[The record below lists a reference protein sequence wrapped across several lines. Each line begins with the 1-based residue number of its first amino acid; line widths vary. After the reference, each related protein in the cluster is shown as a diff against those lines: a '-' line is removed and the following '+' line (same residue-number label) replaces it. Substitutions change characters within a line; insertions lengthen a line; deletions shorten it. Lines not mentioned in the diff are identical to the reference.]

1 MESLD
6 ATLYID
12 ENWLVASGNG
22 CQDLKEE
29 VRMKPTRVRLR
40 RGARAALTLLA
51 GLALALAHL
60 VAPSARPASAATID
74 TGTWY
79 ILVNAHSGKAMEI
92 GGGSSAQG
100 AEVTQ
105 FTRNDTC
112 AQQWRFLDSGG
123 GYYRLMNRCSGLVAE
138 IYEHSVDNGA
148 SVVQWP
154 DLGNPNQEF
163 SVQDVSGNIQ
173 LVNRNSGK
181 ALDLWGW
188 STADGARISQYDDT
202 NGANQQ
208 WRLIAVDGA
217 TGAYP
222 PPVPIS
228 GDTFAHDPS
237 VIRKPEGEYLL
248 AFTANGVGLKTSGD
262 RTRWDDVGAA
272 FPNGAPWA
280 DEYTGGGRNLWAPE
294 LRYANGQYYL
304 WYSASTFE
312 SNTSA
317 IFLATSP
324 TGASGSWTN
333 RGVVIESG
341 AGDNFNAID
350 PAVIEDQDGNWWMS
364 FGSFWS
370 GIKLIRLDPSTGMR
384 SGSEFHG
391 IASRGGDAIEAPTIH
406 YRDGYYYL
414 FVSFDLCCRGADSTY
429 RVMVGRSTS
438 VTGPYVDRAGTSMT
452 NGGGTQVLASH
463 GSVNG
468 PGHQTVLADS
478 DSDVLFYHYYRDDG
492 GAQLGINP
500 MRYDDGWPSVY

>member
-1 MESLD
+1 ME
-6 ATLYID
+6 
-12 ENWLVASGNG
+12 
-22 CQDLKEE
+22 
-29 VRMKPTRVRLR
+29 PTRVLTR
-40 RGARAALTLLA
+40 RAPRAATTLLA
-51 GLALALAHL
+51 AMTLALATVVVPA
-60 VAPSARPASAATID
+60 AGPASAATID
-74 TGTWY
+74 TDTWY
-79 ILVNAHSGKAMEI
+79 VLVNQHSGKAMEI
-92 GGGSSAQG
+92 ANGSSTEG

-123 GYYRLMNRCSGLVAE
+123 GYYRLQNRCSGLVAE

-148 SVVQWP
+148 TVVQWS

-188 STADGARISQYDDT
+188 STDDGARISQYDDT
-202 NGANQQ
+202 NAANQQ
-208 WRLIAVDGA
+208 WRLVAVDTVAEYPEPGA
-217 TGAYP
+217 
-222 PPVPIS
+222 IS
-228 GDTFAHDPS
+228 GDTFAHDPT
-237 VIRKPEGEYLL
+237 VIKKTDGEYLL
-248 AFTANGVGLKTSGD
+248 AFTANGVGLKTSSD
-262 RTRWDDVGAA
+262 RTAWNDVGSA
-272 FPNGAPWA
+272 FPGGTPWA
-280 DEYTGGGRNLWAPE
+280 DEYTGGGLNLWAPE
-294 LRYANGQYYL
+294 LKYANGQYYL

-312 SNTSA
+312 SNKSA

-333 RGVVIESG
+333 QGVVIESST
-341 AGDNFNAID
+341 GDNFNAID
-350 PAVIEDQDGNWWMS
+350 PAVTEDQNGNWWMS

-370 GIKLIRLDPSTGMR
+370 GVKLIRLDSSTGMR

-406 YRDGYYYL
+406 FRDGYYYL
-414 FVSFDLCCRGADSTY
+414 FVSFDRCCQGAASTY

-438 VTGPYVDRAGTSMT
+438 ITGPYVDRAGTPMMD
-452 NGGGTQVLASH
+452 GGGTETLASH

-492 GAQLGINP
+492 RATLGINLL
-500 MRYDDGWPSVY
+500 RYDDGWPSLD